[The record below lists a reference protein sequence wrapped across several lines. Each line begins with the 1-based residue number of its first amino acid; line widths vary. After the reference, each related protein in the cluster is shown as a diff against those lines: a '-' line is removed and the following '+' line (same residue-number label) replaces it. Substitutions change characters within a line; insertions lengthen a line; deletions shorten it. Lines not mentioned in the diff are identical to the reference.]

1 MNAERNRPYAPT
13 MRLRNALLAA
23 VLAVTSTGLAVTPA
37 TAAAVLPTISV
48 PASTAGYQ
56 TVRITGTAT
65 PGATVELY
73 ESAYQFHALQPALY
87 WQDGSN
93 APIITTAAANGTY
106 QMTRW
111 VDTGFEFAVMVDGVM
126 SRTVVVYDRV
136 VPLLTVASR
145 KIGTVTAKIVETP
158 AQPWLAV
165 QIQRKNTNG
174 TWSVVARGYTLE
186 HGVYSV
192 VIKQTSRKTYTY
204 RAWISGDTT
213 SGLLAANSTAH
224 RVKIR

>member
-1 MNAERNRPYAPT
+1 
-13 MRLRNALLAA
+13 MRLRTALVAV
-23 VLAVTSTGLAVTPA
+23 VLAVTSAGLAAMPASAA
-37 TAAAVLPTISV
+37 TAGPTISA

-56 TVRITGTAT
+56 TVAITGTAT

-93 APIITTAAANGTY
+93 APITTTAAANGTY
-106 QMTRW
+106 RMTRW
-111 VDTGFEFAVMVDGVM
+111 VDTGFEFAVVVDGVM
-126 SRTVVVYDRV
+126 SRTVVVYNRV
-136 VPLLTVASR
+136 VPVLAVTSA
-145 KIGTVTAKIVETP
+145 KAGTVTAKIVETP

-165 QIQRKNTNG
+165 QIQRRNANG
-174 TWSVVARGYTLE
+174 TWSVVGRGYTLD

-192 VIKQTSRKTYTY
+192 VIKQTSRRTSTY

-213 SGLLAANSTAH
+213 SGLLAAYSAAH
-224 RVKIR
+224 TVKIK

>member
-1 MNAERNRPYAPT
+1 
-13 MRLRNALLAA
+13 MRLRTALLATI
-23 VLAVTSTGLAVTPA
+23 LAVTSINLATTSANAAA
-37 TAAAVLPTISV
+37 TAPTISA

-56 TVRITGTAT
+56 TVAIIGTAT

-93 APIITTAAANGTY
+93 APITTTAAADGTY
-106 QMTRW
+106 RMTRW

-126 SRTVVVYDRV
+126 SPTVVVYNRV
-136 VPLLTVASR
+136 VPVLTVTSTTP
-145 KIGTVTAKIVETP
+145 GTVTAKIAETP

-165 QIQRKNTNG
+165 RIQRKNANG
-174 TWSVVARGYTLE
+174 TWSVVSRGYTLE
-186 HGVYSV
+186 HGVYSA
-192 VIKQTSRKTYTY
+192 VIKQLSHKTYTY

-213 SGLLAANSTAH
+213 SGLLPAYSASHAA
-224 RVKIR
+224 KIR

>member
-1 MNAERNRPYAPT
+1 
-13 MRLRNALLAA
+13 MRLRTALVAV
-23 VLAVTSTGLAVTPA
+23 VLAVTSAGLAAMPASAA
-37 TAAAVLPTISV
+37 TAVPTISA

-56 TVRITGTAT
+56 TVAITGTAT

-93 APIITTAAANGTY
+93 APITTTAAANGTY
-106 QMTRW
+106 RMTRW
-111 VDTGFEFAVMVDGVM
+111 VDTGFEFAVVVDGVM
-126 SRTVVVYDRV
+126 SRTVVVYNRV
-136 VPLLTVASR
+136 VPVLAVTSA
-145 KIGTVTAKIVETP
+145 KAGTVTAKIVETP

-165 QIQRKNTNG
+165 QIQRRNANG
-174 TWSVVARGYTLE
+174 TWSVVGRGYTLD

-192 VIKQTSRKTYTY
+192 VIKQTSRRTSTY

-213 SGLLAANSTAH
+213 SGLLAAYSAAH
-224 RVKIR
+224 TVKIK

>member
-1 MNAERNRPYAPT
+1 
-13 MRLRNALLAA
+13 MRLRTAFLAA
-23 VLAVTSTGLAVTPA
+23 VLAVTSAGLAVAPASAA
-37 TAAAVLPTISV
+37 TALPTIYA

-56 TVRITGTAT
+56 TVGLTGTAT

-93 APIITTAAANGTY
+93 APITTTAAANGTY
-106 QMTRW
+106 RMTRW

-136 VPLLTVASR
+136 VPLLTVGSSR
-145 KIGTVTAKIVETP
+145 IGTVTAKIVETP

-165 QIQRKNTNG
+165 QIQRKNTSG

-192 VIKQTSRKTYTY
+192 VIKQASRKTYTY

-213 SGLLAANSTAH
+213 SGLLAANSAAH
-224 RVKIR
+224 SVKIR